1 MAEGPL
7 KRAVP
12 SKGGFFSCWASRFSP
27 FCHSEKLLPRRG
39 WQMKAQLSDKDTEA
53 AFLRESFG
61 TRLLQQQ
68 EEQDEQLRR
77 LNEEEVS
84 LSRQLTSTKDALAA
98 LDQQLQVERRLVEE
112 LKARRDQLEHSMRKA
127 REEEKILEADCNEK
141 EDRINVMQNKLNL
154 LLSEINEKE
163 KNIQNLKKLL
173 IEKESECKNLNS
185 NVEQAGAK
193 LAAANS
199 TIEQL
204 KDTIFDARK
213 ELDTKSSVI
222 NDLHSKVKSLT
233 EEKDVSNSK
242 LYNLVKEYN
251 DLISSTEKRDAF
263 NSELLSKKD
272 EQLHRLKE
280 DLKLALSEIKSKQT
294 MISELAKER
303 DDVIAS
309 MEEEHNYTREA
320 KNELQTNQELLATAM
335 TERSEMSKELE
346 EARTAYKEALTKI
359 SKCKMSMSKQ
369 EAQAT
374 SKVLSDELES
384 AKEIIRL
391 TENELNS
398 ASDELKAVIEE
409 RESSRKEFED
419 AYKLVETMSID
430 LKKKKQ
436 ASWELEEEL
445 EVLRKQVM
453 QDLEARKTLE
463 VDLDNATRSLDE
475 MNESNMLLSKEL
487 DYITSSSA
495 SLEAEKEMLY
505 KYLAEQKY
513 IAKEA
518 QENIEDAHNLITRLG
533 SEKENLERRF
543 NRLVEEPAAAKGE
556 ILRLRRLISAGQESV
571 NFHDTQAGTLCL
583 PKEMV
588 EEGKRGHPIEVDNRS
603 TALTEHGGRSRALS
617 SYNVKVIYFDNP
629 MYRYVLITYQTMRAV
644 KLEKKRTDLKPESSI
659 RRLIAVQSPASSRGR
674 QGIDWPGRER
684 VEQAE
689 EAFKALDLNKLRNC
703 FGFDTFFAVDVRR
716 FGDGGIFVGNLRKP
730 IEEVL
735 PKLERKLS
743 EAAGRE
749 VVLWFMEEKKD
760 DVTKQV
766 CMVQPKAEI
775 DLQFE
780 VTKLSTP
787 WGYFSAVALGVTT
800 FGTIALM
807 SGFFLK
813 PGARFDDY
821 VADVIPLFGGF
832 LTILGVS
839 EISTRITAARYGV
852 KLSPSFL
859 VPSNWTGCLGVINNY
874 ESLLPNKKAL
884 FDIPVAR
891 TASAYLA
898 SVALAVSAFIADGSL
913 NGGDNAL

>member
-1 MAEGPL
+1 MVSSLFMQSALCQILPSTSCCSPL
-7 KRAVP
+7 LLPSHRKVARKKRASVVDALAN
-12 SKGGFFSCWASRFSP
+12 GGRTAEESGPFQRRVFLLLGFSFLPFLPLREASAKKRMAARSHSNCKQNAFSAFP
-27 FCHSEKLLPRRG
+27 FGIGIIVSGVVATLFAASQKEKKALESTIDS
-39 WQMKAQLSDKDTEA
+39 MKAQLSDKDTEA

-141 EDRINVMQNKLNL
+141 EDRIN
-154 LLSEINEKE
+154 
-163 KNIQNLKKLL
+163 
-173 IEKESECKNLNS
+173 
-185 NVEQAGAK
+185 AGAK

-359 SKCKMSMSKQ
+359 SKMQDEYEQTRLLLNSDLE

-430 LKKKKQ
+430 LKKESKRVGNL
-436 ASWELEEEL
+436 SEEL

-505 KYLAEQKY
+505 KSLAEQKY

-543 NRLVEEPAAAKGE
+543 NRLVEELAAAKGE

-571 NFHDTQAGTLCL
+571 NFHDTQAGTPLST
-583 PKEMV
+583 
-588 EEGKRGHPIEVDNRS
+588 KRN
-603 TALTEHGGRSRALS
+603 GGRR
-617 SYNVKVIYFDNP
+617 
-629 MYRYVLITYQTMRAV
+629 
-644 KLEKKRTDLKPESSI
+644 KKRAPSS
-659 RRLIAVQSPASSRGR
+659 
-674 QGIDWPGRER
+674 
-684 VEQAE
+684 
-689 EAFKALDLNKLRNC
+689 
-703 FGFDTFFAVDVRR
+703 DV
-716 FGDGGIFVGNLRKP
+716 
-730 IEEVL
+730 
-735 PKLERKLS
+735 S
-743 EAAGRE
+743 
-749 VVLWFMEEKKD
+749 
-760 DVTKQV
+760 
-766 CMVQPKAEI
+766 
-775 DLQFE
+775 
-780 VTKLSTP
+780 
-787 WGYFSAVALGVTT
+787 
-800 FGTIALM
+800 
-807 SGFFLK
+807 
-813 PGARFDDY
+813 
-821 VADVIPLFGGF
+821 
-832 LTILGVS
+832 
-839 EISTRITAARYGV
+839 
-852 KLSPSFL
+852 
-859 VPSNWTGCLGVINNY
+859 
-874 ESLLPNKKAL
+874 
-884 FDIPVAR
+884 
-891 TASAYLA
+891 
-898 SVALAVSAFIADGSL
+898 
-913 NGGDNAL
+913 